1 LETGITGGTRLKT
14 ATNIRAPAHLS
25 PAMRTFYL
33 EKRRE
38 YAMQSHHLRL
48 LQLACEAWDRAQ
60 QAREILAT
68 DGITVGGREGIKP
81 HPAIAIER
89 DSRLAFARLIAQLSL
104 DDEQPVSPSTRDA
117 LRSTRPGG
125 WRGLNG

>member
-1 LETGITGGTRLKT
+1 
-14 ATNIRAPAHLS
+14 
-25 PAMRTFYL
+25 
-33 EKRRE
+33 
-38 YAMQSHHLRL
+38 MQSHHLRL